1 VIPARLSMR
10 NFLCYRDNVPPL
22 DFSGI
27 HVACLS
33 GDNGHGKS
41 ALLDGIT
48 WALWGKARARTEDE
62 LVHLGRTEAE
72 VDFEF
77 LVDSARYRVI
87 RKRKRAGA
95 RSRGES
101 MLDFFVEGPDG
112 WRVING
118 NTLRETEGRI
128 QETLH
133 MDYETFINSAFLMQ
147 GRADEFVRKTAA
159 QRKEVLAS
167 ILGLEQYDRLAERC
181 KELAKEAELR
191 RRQLE
196 MAIESIDQQLSRRG
210 EYEQQLE
217 EVQAE
222 LAQTE
227 EEAAA
232 QEQLADTLRRAAE
245 ALEHQRQQ
253 LQRAEEQ
260 WQRAADE
267 LQRHHRQVAQHQERI
282 DQYQATVGQ
291 AEAIRQGHER
301 LQEARAREGELTRIH
316 SALMELRVEE
326 EGLQRQIDLAQ
337 QQLTNEAHNK
347 AGQVEDLAASAA
359 ALGEWREEKE
369 AAAAELAGLAGQ
381 EDELAAMGQE
391 EREAL
396 AEAQA
401 LRAANQQ
408 LESGIEELRRRGEE
422 LATAGAR
429 CPLCGTDLGEEQ
441 VHHICQH
448 YRLEEE
454 DKENKLQENEERA
467 GDLSRQAEELRRRIA
482 ALEGDVRKRR
492 SELDQRVALLEQQI
506 EQGETAEKELPG
518 IRHELAALEER
529 IAKEDYAHQERGR
542 LQDMRREM
550 AALAY
555 DAGAHE
561 ESRREMEELAGFEE
575 RFRQLG
581 EAEKLLEREQQGLAA
596 AEENRDRWQQGAE
609 EARQEVERLK
619 AEVAGQ
625 PDVGPQLVEVRQR
638 LEGLRDVERRQR
650 QALGALQQEID
661 RCRTLEEERLPKVE
675 TLNQAGSDKAIYD
688 ELATAFGKNGVQAL
702 IIDGALPEIADEANR
717 LLSQMTNGRMSLTM
731 STQRETQRG
740 TVVETL
746 DIKIADELGTRSYE
760 MFSGGEA
767 FRINFALRIA
777 LSRLLARRAGAPLP
791 TLVIDEGFGTQDS
804 AGRERLVE
812 AIHAI
817 QDDFRCLLVI
827 THIDELRDAFPVRI
841 EVTKTP
847 EGSTIAVV

>member
-1 VIPARLSMR
+1 
-10 NFLCYRDNVPPL
+10 
-22 DFSGI
+22 
-27 HVACLS
+27 
-33 GDNGHGKS
+33 
-41 ALLDGIT
+41 
-48 WALWGKARARTEDE
+48 
-62 LVHLGRTEAE
+62 
-72 VDFEF
+72 
-77 LVDSARYRVI
+77 
-87 RKRKRAGA
+87 
-95 RSRGES
+95 
-101 MLDFFVEGPDG
+101 
-112 WRVING
+112 
-118 NTLRETEGRI
+118 
-128 QETLH
+128 
-133 MDYETFINSAFLMQ
+133 
-147 GRADEFVRKTAA
+147 
-159 QRKEVLAS
+159 
-167 ILGLEQYDRLAERC
+167 
-181 KELAKEAELR
+181 
-191 RRQLE
+191 
-196 MAIESIDQQLSRRG
+196 
-210 EYEQQLE
+210 
-217 EVQAE
+217 
-222 LAQTE
+222 
-227 EEAAA
+227 
-232 QEQLADTLRRAAE
+232 
-245 ALEHQRQQ
+245 
-253 LQRAEEQ
+253 
-260 WQRAADE
+260 
-267 LQRHHRQVAQHQERI
+267 
-282 DQYQATVGQ
+282 
-291 AEAIRQGHER
+291 
-301 LQEARAREGELTRIH
+301 
-316 SALMELRVEE
+316 
-326 EGLQRQIDLAQ
+326 
-337 QQLTNEAHNK
+337 
-347 AGQVEDLAASAA
+347 
-359 ALGEWREEKE
+359 
-369 AAAAELAGLAGQ
+369 
-381 EDELAAMGQE
+381 MGQE
-391 EREAL
+391 ERQAL

-408 LESGIEELRRRGEE
+408 LESSIEELRRRAEE

-429 CPLCGTDLGEEQ
+429 CPLCSTDLGEEQ
-441 VHHICQH
+441 VDHICHH

-467 GDLSRQAEELRRRIA
+467 GDLSRQAEELRRRID
-482 ALEGDVRKRR
+482 ALEGDFRLRR
-492 SELDQRVALLEQQI
+492 SELDQRLALLEQQI
-506 EQGETAEKELPG
+506 EQGEAAEKELPG
-518 IRHELAALEER
+518 IRRGLAALEER
-529 IAKEDYAHQERGR
+529 IAKEDYTQQERGR
-542 LQDMRREM
+542 LQDVRREM

-555 DAGAHE
+555 DPAAHE
-561 ESRREMEELAGFEE
+561 EARRQMKELAEFEE

-581 EAEKLLEREQQGLAA
+581 EAEKLLEREQQSLAA
-596 AEENRDRWQQGAE
+596 AEENRDRWQQSAE
-609 EARQEVERLK
+609 EARKEVERLK
-619 AEVAGQ
+619 AEVAEQ

-661 RCRTLEEERLPKVE
+661 RCRALEEERRPKLE

>member
-1 VIPARLSMR
+1 MIPAKLSMR

-41 ALLDGIT
+41 AILDAIT
-48 WALWGKARARTEDE
+48 WALWGRARARTEDE

-77 LVDSARYRVI
+77 LVDSAHYRVI
-87 RKRKRAGA
+87 RKRKRASA

-101 MLDFFVEGPDG
+101 MLDFFVESPDG
-112 WRVING
+112 WRVISG
-118 NTLRETEGRI
+118 NTLRETERRI

-196 MAIESIDQQLSRRG
+196 LAIQSIDEQLARRS

-227 EEAAA
+227 EEAAS
-232 QEQLADTLRRAAE
+232 QERVVDTLRRAAE
-245 ALEHQRQQ
+245 ALEYQRQQ
-253 LQRAEEQ
+253 LGRAEEQ
-260 WQRAADE
+260 WQRAEDE
-267 LQRHHRQVAQHQERI
+267 LERHRRQVAQHQERI
-282 DQYQATVGQ
+282 AQYQATVSQ
-291 AEAIRQGHER
+291 AEEIRRGHQR
-301 LQEARAREGELTRIH
+301 LQEARARERELTRLH

-326 EGLQRQIDLAQ
+326 QGLQKQIELAQ
-337 QQLTNEAHNK
+337 QQLANEARNK
-347 AGQVEDLAASAA
+347 AGQVEDLAAWAA
-359 ALGEWREEKE
+359 ALPGWREERR
-369 AAAAELAGLAGQ
+369 AAATELTGLASR

-391 EREAL
+391 ERQAL
-396 AEAQA
+396 AEAQT
-401 LRAANQQ
+401 LRAANEQ
-408 LESGIEELRRRGEE
+408 LQSDIQEVQRRVEE
-422 LATAGAR
+422 LASAGAR

-441 VHHICQH
+441 VQHICHH

-454 DKENKLQENEERA
+454 DKEHKLRENEERA
-467 GDLSRQAEELRRRIA
+467 GDLSRQGEELRRRIA
-482 ALEGDVRKRR
+482 ALEGELRQRR
-492 SELDQRVALLEQQI
+492 SELDQRLALLDQQI
-506 EQGETAEKELPG
+506 EQGEAAERELPRV
-518 IRHELAALEER
+518 RHELAILEER
-529 IAKEDYAHQERGR
+529 IANEDYAQQERR
-542 LQDMRREM
+542 QLQDVRRQM

-555 DAGAHE
+555 DPRVHAEA
-561 ESRREMEELAGFEE
+561 RRQAEELAEFEE

-581 EAEKLLEREQQGLAA
+581 QAEKLLEREQQALAT
-596 AEENRDRWQQGAE
+596 AEDNRGRWQQRAE
-609 EARQEVERLK
+609 EADQEVERLK

-650 QALGALQQEID
+650 QALGALQQELD
-661 RCRTLEEERLPKVE
+661 RCRALEEERRPKLE
-675 TLNQAGSDKAIYD
+675 ALNQAGSDKAIYD
-688 ELATAFGKNGVQAL
+688 ELAVAFGKNGVQAL
-702 IIDGALPEIADEANR
+702 IIDDVLPEITDEASR
-717 LLSQMTNGRMSLTM
+717 LLSQMTNGRMSVAM
-731 STQRETQRG
+731 KTQRETQRG
-740 TVVETL
+740 TIVETL
-746 DIKIADELGTRSYE
+746 DITVSDELGPRSYE
-760 MFSGGEA
+760 MFSSGEA

-841 EVTKTP
+841 EVSKTP

>member
-1 VIPARLSMR
+1 M
-10 NFLCYRDNVPPL
+10 
-22 DFSGI
+22 
-27 HVACLS
+27 
-33 GDNGHGKS
+33 
-41 ALLDGIT
+41 
-48 WALWGKARARTEDE
+48 
-62 LVHLGRTEAE
+62 
-72 VDFEF
+72 
-77 LVDSARYRVI
+77 DSARYRVI
-87 RKRKRAGA
+87 RKRKRASA

-101 MLDFFVEGPDG
+101 MLDFFVESADG
-112 WRVING
+112 WRVISG

-167 ILGLEQYDRLAERC
+167 ILGLEQYDLLAERC
-181 KELAKEAELR
+181 KELAREAELR

-196 MAIESIDQQLSRRG
+196 VDIQSIDQQLSRRG
-210 EYEQQLE
+210 QYEQELE

-222 LAQTE
+222 LAQME
-227 EEAAA
+227 EEAVV
-232 QEQLADTLRRAAE
+232 QEGLVDTLRRAAE

-260 WQRAADE
+260 WQRAEDE
-267 LQRHHRQVAQHQERI
+267 RERHRRQVAQHQERI
-282 DQYQATVGQ
+282 DQYQATVTQ
-291 AEAIRQGHER
+291 AEEIRQGHQR
-301 LQEARAREGELTRIH
+301 LQEARAREAEFTRVH

-326 EGLQRQIDLAQ
+326 EALQRQIELAR
-337 QQLTNEAHNK
+337 QQLVNEAGNK
-347 AGQVEDLAASAA
+347 AGEVEDLAAWAA
-359 ALGEWREEKE
+359 ALTGWREEK
-369 AAAAELAGLAGQ
+369 AAAETELAGLASR
-381 EDELAAMGQE
+381 EDELAAIGKE
-391 EREAL
+391 ERQAL
-396 AEAQA
+396 TEAQT

-408 LESGIEELRRRGEE
+408 LESDIQELRRRAEE

-441 VHHICQH
+441 VHHICRH
-448 YRLEEE
+448 YGLEEE
-454 DKENKLQENEERA
+454 DKEHKLRENEERA

-482 ALEGDVRKRR
+482 ALEGDLRLRR
-492 SELDQRVALLEQQI
+492 SELDQRLAVLEQQI
-506 EQGETAEKELPG
+506 EQGEAAERELPAA
-518 IRHELAALEER
+518 RRELAALGER
-529 IAKEDYAHQERGR
+529 IAKEDYAHKERR
-542 LQDMRREM
+542 QLEDVRRRM

-555 DAGAHE
+555 DPQAHE
-561 ESRREMEELAGFEE
+561 EARRQIEELVEFEE
-575 RFRQLG
+575 RLRQLG
-581 EAEKLLEREQQGLAA
+581 GAEKLLEREQQALAA
-596 AEENRDRWQQGAE
+596 AEENRDRWQQRAE

-625 PDVGPQLVEVRQR
+625 PDVGPQLVEVRER
-638 LEGLRDVERRQR
+638 LEGLRDIERRQR
-650 QALGALQQEID
+650 QALGALQQELD
-661 RCRTLEEERLPKVE
+661 RCRALEEERRPKAE
-675 TLNQAGSDKAIYD
+675 ALNQAGSDKAVYD
-688 ELATAFGKNGVQAL
+688 ELAVAFGKNGVQAL
-702 IIDGALPEIADEANR
+702 IIDGALPEITDEADR
-717 LLSQMTNGRMSLTM
+717 LLSQMTNGRMAVTM

-841 EVTKTP
+841 DVTKTP
-847 EGSTIAVV
+847 EGSTITVV

>member
-41 ALLDGIT
+41 AILDGIT

-62 LVHLGRTEAE
+62 LVNLGQTEAE

-87 RKRKRAGA
+87 RKRKRASA

-101 MLDFFVEGPDG
+101 MLDLFVESADG
-112 WRVING
+112 WRVISG
-118 NTLRETEGRI
+118 NTLRETERRI

-167 ILGLEQYDRLAERC
+167 ILGLEQYDLLAERC
-181 KELAKEAELR
+181 RELAKEAELR

-196 MAIESIDQQLSRRG
+196 LDIGSIDQQLARRG
-210 EYEQQLE
+210 EYERQLE

-232 QEQLADTLRRAAE
+232 QEGLADTLRRAAE

-253 LQRAEEQ
+253 LRRAEEQ
-260 WQRAADE
+260 WQRAEDE
-267 LQRHHRQVAQHQERI
+267 LQRHRRQVAQHQERI
-282 DQYQATVGQ
+282 EQYEATVSQ
-291 AEAIRQGHER
+291 AEEIRRGHQR
-301 LQEARAREGELTRIH
+301 LQEARARDAELTRVH

-326 EGLQRQIDLAQ
+326 QGLQRQIELAQ
-337 QQLTNEAHNK
+337 QQLTNETGNK
-347 AGQVEDLAASAA
+347 AGQVEDLAAWATPLA
-359 ALGEWREEKE
+359 GWREEKE
-369 AAAAELAGLAGQ
+369 AAEAELTGLASRQ
-381 EDELAAMGQE
+381 EELAALGQE
-391 EREAL
+391 ERQAS
-396 AEAQA
+396 AEAQT

-408 LESGIEELRRRGEE
+408 LESDIQKLRRRAEE

-441 VHHICQH
+441 VQHICGH

-454 DKENKLQENEERA
+454 DKENKLRENEERS

-482 ALEGDVRKRR
+482 TLEGDLRLRR
-492 SELDQRVALLEQQI
+492 SELDQRLALLEQQI
-506 EQGETAEKELPG
+506 EQGEAAERELPRVRG
-518 IRHELAALEER
+518 ELAALEEC
-529 IAKEDYAHQERGR
+529 IAKEDYAHQERRR
-542 LQDMRREM
+542 LEDVRREM
-550 AALAY
+550 AAPAY
-555 DAGAHE
+555 DAQAHE
-561 ESRREMEELAGFEE
+561 EARRQMEELAEFEE

-581 EAEKLLEREQQGLAA
+581 QAEKLLEREEQALAA
-596 AEENRDRWQQGAE
+596 AEEDRDRWQQRAE

-625 PDVGPQLVEVRQR
+625 PDVGPQLVEARQR

-650 QALGALQQEID
+650 QALGALQQELD
-661 RCRTLEEERLPKVE
+661 RCRALEEERRPKVE
-675 TLNQAGSDKAIYD
+675 ALNQAGSDKGIYD
-688 ELATAFGKNGVQAL
+688 ELAVAFGKNGVQAL

-717 LLSQMTNGRMSLTM
+717 LLGQMTNGRMSVTM

-740 TVVETL
+740 TIVETL

-847 EGSTIAVV
+847 EGSNIAVV

>member
-1 VIPARLSMR
+1 MIPARLSMR

-41 ALLDGIT
+41 ALLDAIT
-48 WALWGKARARTEDE
+48 WALWGKARARMEDE
-62 LVHLGRTEAE
+62 LIHMGRTEAE

-87 RKRKRAGA
+87 RKRKKAGA

-112 WRVING
+112 WRVISG
-118 NTLRETEGRI
+118 NTLRETERRI

-167 ILGLEQYDRLAERC
+167 ILGLEQYDVLAERC
-181 KELAKEAELR
+181 KELAKEAEIR

-196 MAIESIDQQLSRRG
+196 VDIESIDQQLARRG
-210 EYEQQLE
+210 QYEQELE

-227 EEAAA
+227 EETAS
-232 QEQLADTLRRAAE
+232 QEGLVDTLRRAAE

-253 LQRAEEQ
+253 LRRAEEQ
-260 WQRAADE
+260 WQRAEDE
-267 LQRHHRQVAQHQERI
+267 LQRHGRQVAQHQERI
-282 DQYQATVGQ
+282 EQYQATVSQ
-291 AEAIRQGHER
+291 AEEIRQGHQR
-301 LQEARAREGELTRIH
+301 LQEARAQEGELTRVH
-316 SALMELRVEE
+316 SALMELRVQE
-326 EGLQRQIDLAQ
+326 EGLQRQIELAQ
-337 QQLTNEAHNK
+337 QQLANEARNK
-347 AGQVEDLAASAA
+347 AGQVEDLAARTA
-359 ALGEWREEKE
+359 ALAGWREEKE
-369 AAAAELAGLAGQ
+369 AAEAELAEQASRR
-381 EDELAAMGQE
+381 DELAAMGQE
-391 EREAL
+391 ERQAL
-396 AEAQA
+396 AEAQT

-408 LESGIEELRRRGEE
+408 IESDIQELRRRAEE

-441 VHHICQH
+441 VHHICHH

-454 DKENKLQENEERA
+454 DKEHKLQENEERA
-467 GDLSRQAEELRRRIA
+467 GDLSRQAEELRRRTA
-482 ALEGDVRKRR
+482 AAEGELRLRR
-492 SELDQRVALLEQQI
+492 SELDQRLALLEQQI
-506 EQGETAEKELPG
+506 EQGKAAERELPSARG
-518 IRHELAALEER
+518 ELAALEEH
-529 IAKEDYAHQERGR
+529 IAKEDYAHEERRR
-542 LQDMRREM
+542 LEDVRQQM

-555 DAGAHE
+555 DPQAHE
-561 ESRREMEELAGFEE
+561 EARRQMEELGEFEE

-581 EAEKLLEREQQGLAA
+581 QAEKLLEREDQALAT

-609 EARQEVERLK
+609 EAGQEVERLK

-625 PDVGPQLVEVRQR
+625 PDVGPQLAEVRQR

-650 QALGALQQEID
+650 QALGALQQELD
-661 RCRTLEEERLPKVE
+661 RCRTLEEERRPKLE
-675 TLNQAGSDKAIYD
+675 ALNQAGSDKAIYD
-688 ELATAFGKNGVQAL
+688 ELAVAFGKNGVQAL
-702 IIDGALPEIADEANR
+702 IIDSALPEITDEADR
-717 LLSQMTNGRMSLTM
+717 LLSQMTNGRMAVTM

-841 EVTKTP
+841 DVTKTP
-847 EGSTIAVV
+847 EGSTITVV

>member
-41 ALLDGIT
+41 AILDGVT

-87 RKRKRAGA
+87 RKRKKAGA

-112 WRVING
+112 WRVISG
-118 NTLRETEGRI
+118 NTLRETEARI

-181 KELAKEAELR
+181 RELAKEAELR

-222 LAQTE
+222 LVQTE

-232 QEQLADTLRRAAE
+232 QVQLVDTLRRAAE

-260 WQRAADE
+260 WQRAEDE

-291 AEAIRQGHER
+291 ADAIRQGHKR
-301 LQEARAREGELTRIH
+301 LQEARAREGELTRVH

-326 EGLQRQIDLAQ
+326 EGLQRQIELAQ
-337 QQLTNEAHNK
+337 QQLTNEALNK
-347 AGQVEDLAASAA
+347 AGQVEELAAWAA
-359 ALGEWREEKE
+359 ALSGWREEKE
-369 AAAAELAGLAGQ
+369 GAAAELAGLAGQ
-381 EDELAAMGQE
+381 EDELVAMGQE
-391 EREAL
+391 ERQAL
-396 AEAQA
+396 AEAQS

-408 LESGIEELRRRGEE
+408 LESDIQELRRRAEE

-441 VHHICQH
+441 VDHICHH

-482 ALEGDVRKRR
+482 ALEGDLRIRR
-492 SELDQRVALLEQQI
+492 SELDQRLALLEQQI
-506 EQGETAEKELPG
+506 ERGEAAEKELP
-518 IRHELAALEER
+518 RVRSALAALEER
-529 IAKEDYAHQERGR
+529 IAKEDYSHRERR
-542 LQDMRREM
+542 QLQDVRQQM
-550 AALAY
+550 ATLAY
-555 DAGAHE
+555 DPQAHE
-561 ESRREMEELAGFEE
+561 EARRQMKELAEFEE

-596 AEENRDRWQQGAE
+596 AEENRDRWQQSAE
-609 EARQEVERLK
+609 EARKEVERLK
-619 AEVAGQ
+619 VEVAEQ
-625 PDVGPQLVEVRQR
+625 PDVGPQLAEVRQR

-661 RCRTLEEERLPKVE
+661 RCRALEEERRPKLE

-767 FRINFALRIA
+767 FRINFALRSA